1 MAKVTETVTGVLQVT
16 TTREQPDPHESQ
28 PDADQTQLD
37 PPADV
42 LWDYR
47 TQARPGESIRSNPAV
62 TTATSIQPDSPPR
75 DAVPEPVLPE
85 SIGPFDIERRLG
97 AGGMGT
103 VYLGRERGT
112 GQIAA
117 VKVLSASLAREPE
130 IIERFNREIEAM
142 QKLSGPHVVSL
153 FGSGTDPE
161 TDQMYFSMEYVEGVT
176 LGQLLSERKRLS
188 WDQVVDISLQ
198 ICSALKAAHAAGI
211 VHRDLKPSNLLIG
224 SDGVVQLTD
233 FGVAQVFATQ
243 RLTVTGGI
251 IGTAEYMS
259 PEQAEGRRCTKKSD
273 LYSFGAVMYVMLT
286 GRPPFT
292 GQTSLDILRKHL
304 TARFDRPSRYAP
316 ETPRLLEDLV
326 CKLLEK
332 DPDDRHPDAHI
343 VSLRLREVVRRVEL
357 ASAHETESRGVLDGD
372 GPVAATAAARP
383 VIDATVVDAHRDP
396 AAGPG
401 PATLMRNVFRAEISN
416 SQRKSPIGEFF
427 DQTWVLVV
435 CLALVIL
442 GGVVWFQVM
451 GSSTVTT
458 PTTTYR
464 DEVDRFIRL
473 AASYRRLGDVA
484 REEQI
489 LRALGTVIQ
498 HDESRAEELKQIDDR
513 LTNLT
518 DRRRRDSQDY
528 RLGSDGLA
536 RADELLQSGEA
547 EAALELLTGL
557 LVLYESEPG
566 AQHIISRIESR
577 LRETR
582 LTRDDIEAP
591 ASPHANVNDDVESD
605 ETQEPERDSNANRT
619 SDCR

>member
-1 MAKVTETVTGVLQVT
+1 MLALGCRRPIMAKRAETVTGVLQVT
-16 TTREQPDPHESQ
+16 TTREQPDPHNLQPESDQ
-28 PDADQTQLD
+28 SQVDPAADAG
-37 PPADV
+37 
-42 LWDYR
+42 WDYE
-47 TQARPGESIRSNPAV
+47 THGRSGKSVRADPDM
-62 TTATSIQPDSPPR
+62 TTAAGIQPDGPP
-75 DAVPEPVLPE
+75 PEIIAEPALPE
-85 SIGPFDIERRLG
+85 SIGPFEIERRLG

-103 VYLGRERGT
+103 VYLGRERET

-130 IIERFNREIEAM
+130 IIERFSREIEAM
-142 QKLSGPHVVSL
+142 RKLSGPHVVSL

-176 LGQLLSERKRLS
+176 LGQLLKERKRLS

-198 ICSALKAAHAAGI
+198 ICLALKAAHAAGI

-243 RLTVTGGI
+243 RLTVTGGV

-259 PEQAEGRRCTKKSD
+259 PEQAEGRRCTRQSD

-292 GQTSLDILRKHL
+292 GQTSLDTLRKHL
-304 TARFDRPSRYAP
+304 TARFDRPSLYAP

-332 DPDDRHPDAHI
+332 NPDDRHPDAHI

-357 ASAHETESRGVLDGD
+357 ASAHESESYGNLAGD
-372 GPVAATAAARP
+372 GSVTATVAARP
-383 VIDATVVDAHRDP
+383 VTDATVVDAHRDP

-416 SQRKSPIGEFF
+416 SQRKSRIGEFF
-427 DQTWVLVV
+427 DQTWVLVA
-435 CLALVIL
+435 CLALVIV
-442 GGVVWFQVM
+442 GGVVWFQLM
-451 GSSTVTT
+451 GSSTVTA
-458 PTTTYR
+458 PTTTDR
-464 DEVDRFIRL
+464 DEVNRFVRL

-489 LRALGTVIQ
+489 LRALHAVIR
-498 HDESRAEELKQIDDR
+498 HDASRAEELKQVDER
-513 LTNLT
+513 LTKLT
-518 DRRRRDSQDY
+518 DRRRRDSQEY
-528 RLGSDGLA
+528 KLGSDGLT
-536 RADELLQSGEA
+536 RADELLRNGET
-547 EAALELLTGL
+547 EAAHELLTGL

-566 AQHIISRIESR
+566 AQQIVSGIESR
-577 LRETR
+577 LRELETPQADVE
-582 LTRDDIEAP
+582 TSATQQ
-591 ASPHANVNDDVESD
+591 SNQSSNVESD
-605 ETQEPERDSNANRT
+605 DARNQE
-619 SDCR
+619 

>member
-1 MAKVTETVTGVLQVT
+1 MAETVTGVLQVT
-16 TTREQPDPHESQ
+16 TTREQPDPHKPQ
-28 PDADQTQLD
+28 PSPDQTQVD
-37 PPADV
+37 PPAKA
-42 LWDYR
+42 LWDHK
-47 TQARPGESIRSNPAV
+47 TQAPPGESVRADPAM
-62 TTATSIQPDSPPR
+62 TTAADIQPDSPPR
-75 DAVPEPVLPE
+75 DAVAEPVLPE
-85 SIGPFDIERRLG
+85 SIGPFKIERRLG

-103 VYLGRERGT
+103 VYLGRERDT

-130 IIERFNREIEAM
+130 IIERFSREIEAM
-142 QKLSGPHVVSL
+142 RKLSGPHIVSL

-161 TDQMYFSMEYVEGVT
+161 TEQMYFSMEYVEGVT
-176 LGQLLSERKRLS
+176 LGQLLRERKRLS

-233 FGVAQVFATQ
+233 FGVAQIFATQ

-259 PEQAEGRRCTKKSD
+259 PEQAEGRRCTRKSD

-304 TARFDRPSRYAP
+304 TAGFDRPSRYAP
-316 ETPRLLEDLV
+316 DTPRLLEDLV

-332 DPDDRHPDAHI
+332 NPDDRHPDAHI

-357 ASAHETESRGVLDGD
+357 ASAHETESHGYLDGD
-372 GPVAATAAARP
+372 GSVAATAVARP
-383 VIDATVVDAHRDP
+383 VTDATVVDAHRDP

-401 PATLMRNVFRAEISN
+401 PATLMRNVFRTEISN

-427 DQTWVLVV
+427 DQTWVLVA

-451 GSSTVTT
+451 GPSTVTT

-464 DEVDRFIRL
+464 DEVDRFMRL

-489 LRALGTVIQ
+489 LRALHAVIQ
-498 HDESRAEELKQIDDR
+498 HDESRVEELKQVDDR
-513 LTNLT
+513 LTKLT
-518 DRRRRDSQDY
+518 DRRRRDSQEY
-528 RLGSDGLA
+528 KLGCDGLV
-536 RADELLQSGEA
+536 RADELLQGGETH
-547 EAALELLTGL
+547 AARQLLTGL

-566 AQHIISRIESR
+566 AEQIVSGIKSR
-577 LRETR
+577 LRE
-582 LTRDDIEAP
+582 LKP
-591 ASPHANVNDDVESD
+591 
-605 ETQEPERDSNANRT
+605 
-619 SDCR
+619 